1 MAVVRVAFPNTPAHS
16 ETGLLLVISTST
28 SRRKVHSSP
37 ESGLTFRRF
46 PCPTSLLSKNPQFP
60 TIFDSPKKGMLA
72 AKARYDKL
80 AEQLLE
86 PQKEKERAQG
96 ALVVDALAR
105 SEKTLEE
112 VLTFLRR

>member
-1 MAVVRVAFPNTPAHS
+1 MP
-16 ETGLLLVISTST
+16 
-28 SRRKVHSSP
+28 RRK
-37 ESGLTFRRF
+37 
-46 PCPTSLLSKNPQFP
+46 SLASIEKQIEK
-60 TIFDSPKKGMLA
+60 TKKGMLA

-86 PQKEKERAQG
+86 LQKEKEHAQG

-112 VLTFLRR
+112 VLAFLRR

>member
-1 MAVVRVAFPNTPAHS
+1 
-16 ETGLLLVISTST
+16 
-28 SRRKVHSSP
+28 
-37 ESGLTFRRF
+37 
-46 PCPTSLLSKNPQFP
+46 
-60 TIFDSPKKGMLA
+60 MLA